1 MTVKKK
7 LIIILIIAAVLIIGI
22 FSIASGNKQ
31 TDYSGMPVYTA
42 QRGPLKISIVES
54 GTIKS
59 RDQVVI
65 KSELEGRNTII
76 TLIPE
81 GTLVK
86 EGDLLVELDASNL
99 EDKKVDQEITVQ
111 NAEAN
116 LINAKEELA
125 ITKSQAQ
132 SDISKAR
139 LDLDFAKQDLEKY
152 IEGDYPNQLT
162 EKKKEITLAKEELAL
177 AEETLANSQLLYE
190 EKFISKSEL
199 QSDEIAEQKR
209 RLNLELAENDL
220 MLLEE
225 YTYNRNIAQYKSD
238 VDQAEMALERIQRKS
253 NANLIQ
259 AEANLRAKT
268 AEFERQ
274 KEKLDK
280 YIDQLN
286 KTKIYAPSDGLVIY
300 ASSTKGSGWRG
311 RTEPLTEGSEVS
323 EREEL
328 IHLPVNSVS
337 NAELALHEASLEKV
351 RPGMRT
357 VITVDALPGKT
368 FTGKVFSIAPLPDPQ
383 SMWLNPDLKVYTT
396 IVHIDQP
403 DPELRSGM
411 SCKVE
416 IIGQTY
422 DDVVYV
428 PIQAVV
434 RHEGRTVVYFEG
446 SDEPHPVEVGLDN
459 NVMVHIKS
467 GLEGGERVQLT
478 PPLQSENYTG
488 QSESEVIP
496 TEIQEPGPDNMTAA
510 DGSGAPKVQT
520 ESPDAG
526 RKGGKRPQNLENLT
540 PEQREELREKMENM
554 TPEQKEKLR
563 NMMQQQG
570 N

>member
-1 MTVKKK
+1 MKKK
-7 LIIILIIAAVLIIGI
+7 IIVTIVIAVVLAVGV
-22 FSIASGNKQ
+22 FSLAYGNKK
-31 TDYSGMPVYTA
+31 TETSDMPVYEA
-42 QRGPLKISIVES
+42 QRGPLKISIVQS

-59 RDQVVI
+59 RDQIVI

-81 GTLVK
+81 GTVVK
-86 EGDLLVELDASNL
+86 KGDLLVELDASNL
-99 EDKKVDQEITVQ
+99 VDKRVDQEITVQ
-111 NAEAN
+111 NAEAS
-116 LINAKEELA
+116 LINAKEDLE
-125 ITKSQAQ
+125 ITKNQAK
-132 SDISKAR
+132 SDISKAQ

-152 IEGDYPNQLT
+152 LEGDYPNQLT

-177 AEETLANSQLLYE
+177 AEERLANSQVLYA

-225 YTYNRNIAQYKSD
+225 YTHNRNIAQYESD
-238 VDQAEMALERIQRKS
+238 VDQAEMALDRIKRKS
-253 NANLIQ
+253 NANIIQ

-274 KEKLDK
+274 KEKLAK
-280 YIDQLN
+280 YIDQLD

-328 IHLPVNSVS
+328 IHLPKDAVS
-337 NAELALHEASLEKV
+337 NAELALHEASLQKV
-351 RPGMRT
+351 KSGMRT
-357 VITVDALPGKT
+357 IVSVDAIPGRT
-368 FTGKVFSIAPLPDPQ
+368 YTGKVFSIAPLPDPQ

-396 IVHIDQP
+396 IVHIDQA

-416 IIGQTY
+416 IIGETY

-434 RHEGRTVVYFEG
+434 RHEGRTVVYLEG

-478 PPLQSENYTG
+478 PPLQSETYTG
-488 QSESEVIP
+488 QSEVIP
-496 TEIQEPGPDNMTAA
+496 AQIEETKPDELTAA
-510 DGSGAPKVQT
+510 ETPA
-520 ESPDAG
+520 AG
-526 RKGGKRPQNLENLT
+526 TDIPAAAGKSKKRPANLENLT
-540 PEQREELREKMENM
+540 PEQREELKKKIENM
-554 TPEQKEKLR
+554 TPEQREQLKNR
-563 NMMQQQG
+563 MQQQLE
-570 N
+570 